1 MRAFLSA
8 RTAAALVLS
17 SLLGPAAIA
26 GPNDMGTRITQPGD
40 SDYSRQV
47 TLGINKSM
55 IVELDNPAADVV
67 ITNPDIADAVV
78 QTSKRIIFRG
88 VNYGQTNAFIFDK
101 DGNLY
106 VQDWNVSGRLMKLV
120 RIPSTGSA
128 TGD

>member
-1 MRAFLSA
+1 
-8 RTAAALVLS
+8 
-17 SLLGPAAIA
+17 
-26 GPNDMGTRITQPGD
+26 MGTRITQPGD

-88 VNYGQTNAFIFDK
+88 VKGAGQCRRGIRPIEP
-101 DGNLY
+101 L
-106 VQDWNVSGRLMKLV
+106 RLEGCPLHHRIDFKLEE
-120 RIPSTGSA
+120 
-128 TGD
+128 DL